1 MSESEYKELLDKI
14 FVRFPSV
21 QSSGF
26 GASSYKPGLEHMTEF
41 LEVLGNPHRAYKT
54 VHVAGTNGKGSVCNM
69 MASALAATGLKTGLY
84 TSPHILDF
92 RERMRVLDEGKARGC
107 PPKARNYGQWPLE
120 DTPAPSSRHARP
132 LLFRHARPDRASHQ
146 YGQSRQPLGCHF
158 DRSGEI
164 YSLVPKEYVFN
175 FLKQWGSEFERL
187 NLSFFEITTGMA
199 FKWFAD
205 AGVDIAVIEVGFGG
219 RLDSTNVITPELS
232 IITSIGLDHCDLLGD
247 TLEAIAGEKAGI
259 IKPGV
264 PVVIGEYRPETAP
277 VFIAKAAEN
286 NAPIYFAEGLGH
298 LSDPQK
304 KIIFPDGAEKTNF
317 LLRSGPTHSMPKYA
331 SVISNPPFV
340 ISSEVEKSHIT
351 LDLQGEYQEANLRTV
366 LTALSVLADGSTS
379 VMPDRST
386 SVMPD
391 LIGHLTPA
399 VLSAIAHTAVRAG
412 FGGRWEHLSEQP
424 LVICDIGHNAH
435 ALKHNFAQ
443 LESMMAS
450 GEYDCLIIVYAV
462 MADKDLDAILPLMPK
477 QARYIFTTPKGKRAL
492 PAERIRERFLHFGR
506 NDKDK
511 ASECALKAIGHNFW
525 PERHTL
531 MPLALDDVQEA
542 VKEALQESSAYKNP
556 IIYIG
561 GSTFAVAEAK
571 PLFR

>member
-21 QSSGF
+21 QNSGF

-41 LEVLGNPHRAYKT
+41 LKVLGNPHRAYRSI
-54 VHVAGTNGKGSVCNM
+54 HVAGTNGKGSVCNM

-92 RERMRVLDEGKARGC
+92 RERMRVLEEG
-107 PPKARNYGQWPLE
+107 
-120 DTPAPSSRHARP
+120 DTPAPSSLDTAGGRGGLGECLP
-132 LLFRHARPDRASHQ
+132 Q

-164 YSLVPKEYVFN
+164 YKLVPKEYVFE

-205 AGVDIAVIEVGFGG
+205 AGVDIAVIEVGLGG

-247 TLEAIAGEKAGI
+247 TLEKIAGEKAGI
-259 IKPGV
+259 IKTGV

-277 VFIAKAAEN
+277 VFIAKATEN
-286 NAPIYFAEGLGH
+286 NSPIFFAEDFGH
-298 LSDPQK
+298 LSNPQKKIIFSDGADDFGHLSSPQK

-317 LLRSGPTHSMPKYA
+317 LLRSGPTHQMPGSA
-331 SVISNPPFV
+331 SV

-366 LTALSVLADGSTS
+366 LTALSV
-379 VMPDRST
+379 MPD
-386 SVMPD
+386 P
-391 LIGHLTPA
+391 IGHLTPA

-492 PAERIRERFLHFGR
+492 PAERIKERFLHFVR
-506 NDKDK
+506 NDKNEAQNDKNEARNDKGK
-511 ASECALKAIGHNFW
+511 ASEFALKAI
-525 PERHTL
+525 
-531 MPLALDDVQEA
+531 DDVQEA
-542 VKEALQESSAYKNP
+542 VREALKEASAYSKP

>member
-21 QSSGF
+21 QNSGF

-41 LEVLGNPHRAYKT
+41 LDVLGNPHGAYKT

-69 MASALAATGLKTGLY
+69 LASALAATGLKTGLY

-92 RERMRVLDEGKARGC
+92 RERMRILEEG
-107 PPKARNYGQWPLE
+107 
-120 DTPAPSSRHARP
+120 DTPAPSSLDTAGGRGGLGECLP
-132 LLFRHARPDRASHQ
+132 Q

-205 AGVDIAVIEVGFGG
+205 AGVDIAVIEVGLGG

-247 TLEAIAGEKAGI
+247 TLEKIAGEKAGI
-259 IKPGV
+259 IKPDV

-277 VFIAKAAEN
+277 VFIAKATEN
-286 NAPIYFAEGLGH
+286 NSPIFFAEDFGH
-298 LSDPQK
+298 LSNPQK
-304 KIIFPDGAEKTNF
+304 KIIFPDGADDFGHLPNPQKKIIFSDGAEKTNF

-331 SVISNPPFV
+331 SV

-366 LTALSVLADGSTS
+366 LTALSIME
-379 VMPDRST
+379 MPDQ
-386 SVMPD
+386 V
-391 LIGHLTPA
+391 GHD
-399 VLSAIAHTAVRAG
+399 VINDAIAHTAVRAG

-492 PAERIRERFLHFGR
+492 PAERIKERFLDFAR
-506 NDKDK
+506 NDKNEARNDKNEARNDKEK
-511 ASECALKAIGHNFW
+511 ASEFALKAI
-525 PERHTL
+525 
-531 MPLALDDVQEA
+531 DDVQEA
-542 VKEALQESSAYKNP
+542 VKAALQESTEFKNP